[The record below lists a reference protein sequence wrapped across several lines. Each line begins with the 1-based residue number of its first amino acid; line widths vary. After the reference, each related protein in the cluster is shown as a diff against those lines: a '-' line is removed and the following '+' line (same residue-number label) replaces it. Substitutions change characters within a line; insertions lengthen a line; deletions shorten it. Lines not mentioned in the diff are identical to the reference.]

1 MDGRSEASVKHRELV
16 IPPIAAADPE
26 ACELVRVWAA
36 EGSQHVSI
44 AADAWEDPAIWGI
57 ALVDLAR
64 HISRAYEQMG
74 KGEAAA
80 MLDRIREGFDA
91 EWNHATDLPKGSI
104 EQ

>member
-1 MDGRSEASVKHRELV
+1 MTGRELV
-16 IPPIAAADPE
+16 IPPIAAADPR
-26 ACELVRVWAA
+26 ARELIRVWAA

-44 AADAWEDPAIWGI
+44 AADSWEDPAAWGI

-74 KGEAAA
+74 KGEATA

-91 EWNHATDLPKGSI
+91 EWSQATDLPKGSI